1 MVLNTVKE
9 ADLKGKRVLIR
20 VDFNVP
26 VKNGVVTD
34 ATRIKAALPTIN
46 YILDNGASLVVMSHY
61 GRPKGQKN
69 MDFSMAPIRAE
80 FEKLLGKPVKLAP
93 DVIGEEVK
101 KEVEALKPG
110 EVLLLENVRFYP
122 DEEKN
127 GSSFAKELA
136 SYGDLYVNDAFGTAH
151 RAHASTEGVAHY
163 LPAFAG
169 FLIEKEVKFM
179 APLLENPEH
188 PFVAVIGGSKVSSKI
203 SVLESLVKTCDTIVI
218 GGGMAYTFLKVLG
231 HSVGTSLVE
240 DDYQETAKAFLAAAE
255 KKGVKVILPLDH
267 VCADKFD
274 ENATPV
280 AVDSV
285 DIPEGLMGLD
295 IGPKTVAAI
304 VEEMKKAK
312 NVVWNGPMGVFE
324 FAAFAKGT
332 EAVAKALA
340 ESNAVSVVGG
350 GDSVAAINKFG
361 LASQISHVSTGG
373 GASLEFL
380 EGKVL
385 PGIKALEK
393 TEKRRPYI
401 AGNWKMN
408 LVPSAA
414 KKYAKELADA
424 YKESGAD
431 CKFMIACPFVDLP
444 GVVEAV
450 KGTPV
455 IVAAENMA
463 NHKEGA
469 YTGEVSPL
477 MLQDLGVNTVILGH
491 SERRQYYG
499 ETNEVVNSKVLL
511 ALECGMDVDLC
522 VGETLEERE
531 GGKLEEVLTAQLEVG
546 LKGVKPE
553 EMSKITIAYEPVWAI
568 GTGKTATPED
578 ADNAHAFIRETV
590 ARIYSKDIAEKLII
604 QYGGSVKAENVK
616 ALMAKENIDGALV
629 GGASLSVEKFL
640 PIIAFNK

>member
-1 MVLNTVKE
+1 MVLNTVKD

-46 YILDNGASLVVMSHY
+46 YILDGGASLVVMSHY

-93 DVIGEEVK
+93 DVIGEEVE
-101 KEVEALKPG
+101 KEVKALKPG

-127 GSSFAKELA
+127 GEEFAKTLA

-151 RAHASTEGVAHY
+151 RAHASTEGVSHF
-163 LPAFAG
+163 LPAYAG

-188 PFVAVIGGSKVSSKI
+188 PFVAIIGGSKVSSKI

-255 KKGVKVILPLDH
+255 KKGVKVILPVDH

-295 IGPKTVAAI
+295 IGPKTVALI
-304 VEEMKKAK
+304 VSEMKSAK

-324 FAAFAKGT
+324 FSAFAKGT

-340 ESNAVSVVGG
+340 ESDAISVVGG

-393 TEKRRPYI
+393 QGRRPYI

-408 LVPSAA
+408 LVPSEA
-414 KKYAKELADA
+414 KKYAAELAAA

-431 CKFMIACPFVDLP
+431 CKCMIACPFVDLP

-450 KGTPV
+450 KGSDI

-463 NHKEGA
+463 DHKSGA

-499 ETNEVVNSKVLL
+499 ETNEVVNGKVLL

-553 EMSKITIAYEPVWAI
+553 EMAKITIAYEPVWAI

-590 ARIYSKDIAEKLII
+590 ARLYSKDIAEKLII

-629 GGASLSVEKFL
+629 GGASLSVDKFL